1 MSIVRVGLS
10 ETKDFSEGW
19 ERIFGKKD
27 KDSQA
32 SANPNPS
39 EAKAESSPPTPAT
52 PPSTESK

>member
-32 SANPNPS
+32 PQTPS
-39 EAKAESSPPTPAT
+39 EAKAESATPPPAT
-52 PPSTESK
+52 PPKPESK